1 MLVGAPVGRTRRW
14 PCVGE
19 CRLFLLKFPL
29 LRKPEQIGQRP
40 EERELIRAMLDSG
53 LEDLLRRFHPDDE
66 RLFTWWAPWRNFR
79 QRNYG
84 WRLDYVLSSAPLTSA
99 AKSCVS
105 FREFGTSDH
114 GPVQAEF
121 DVALASFAGG
131 GMVRDELQHEGRPAQ
146 VAVAPRQYSL
156 NLVGESK
163 GSGTG

>member
-1 MLVGAPVGRTRRW
+1 
-14 PCVGE
+14 
-19 CRLFLLKFPL
+19 
-29 LRKPEQIGQRP
+29 
-40 EERELIRAMLDSG
+40 
-53 LEDLLRRFHPDDE
+53 
-66 RLFTWWAPWRNFR
+66 
-79 QRNYG
+79 
-84 WRLDYVLSSAPLTSA
+84 VLSSAPLTSA